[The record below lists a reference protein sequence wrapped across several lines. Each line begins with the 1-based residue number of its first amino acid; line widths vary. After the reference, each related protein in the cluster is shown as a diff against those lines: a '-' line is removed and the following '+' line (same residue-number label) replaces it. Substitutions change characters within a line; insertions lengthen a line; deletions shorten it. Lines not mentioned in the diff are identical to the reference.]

1 MHSHI
6 IHREDHR
13 FLADYHQ
20 VVTVNEEDTISKLD
34 LSSSNE
40 SFANLNHADAD
51 VLIGYIDKAREAA
64 NAKFLIGGYLEN
76 RNMYRRSL
84 LFEENLSASTEN
96 FDEPRSMHLGT
107 DIWGE
112 AGSDVYA
119 PLGGMVHSF
128 QNNNNYGDY
137 GPTIILQHHVGL
149 FTFYTLYGHLACH
162 DLGTMRVGKFISRG
176 ECFAHFGDYDE
187 NGNWPPH
194 LHFQIIVE
202 INNWEGDYP
211 GVCKPGEIAKWMTN
225 SPDPDLILQLNKY
238 AIQ

>member
-1 MHSHI
+1 MDTQFN
-6 IHREDHR
+6 HREDHR

-20 VVTVNEEDTISKLD
+20 VVTVNEGDTISKLN

-40 SFANLNHADAD
+40 KFASINHANADALNGYLDDAMIDAD
-51 VLIGYIDKAREAA
+51 
-64 NAKFLIGGYLEN
+64 AKFLIGGYLED

-84 LFEENLSASTEN
+84 LFEENLSFTTEQA
-96 FDEPRSMHLGT
+96 DEPRSMHLGT
-107 DIWGE
+107 DIWGK
-112 AGSDVYA
+112 AGTEVYS

-149 FTFYTLYGHLACH
+149 FTFYTLYGHLAAR
-162 DLGTMRVGKFISRG
+162 DLGAMRVGKFISRG
-176 ECFAHFGDYDE
+176 ECFAHFGEYSE

-202 INNWEGDYP
+202 IDNWEGDYP
-211 GVCKPGEIAKWMTN
+211 GVCKPSETAKWMAN

-238 AIQ
+238 ANQ